1 MAIGP
6 VLTIHR
12 AADEI
17 GGNCIELEH
26 DGHRLLLDAGSPLVG
41 DGTTEPQG
49 AIPRT
54 LDTSKDIA
62 GLVISHPHQD
72 HWGLSP
78 RDRDES
84 ANAVP
89 RALAALVFT
98 RATLSARSPSRR
110 ARRSPTRKPA
120 GNQGRKGNGPGD
132 RSPRPLLKGAGSRFR
147 DPA

>member
-1 MAIGP
+1 RGAAYRHGQPARLRTLRSRDPHDRRGTRALRGLHLMATGP

-26 DGHRLLLDAGSPLVG
+26 DGRRLLLDAGSPLVG
-41 DGTTEPQG
+41 DGTTVPQG

-72 HWGLSP
+72 HWGL
-78 RDRDES
+78 
-84 ANAVP
+84 
-89 RALAALVFT
+89 L
-98 RATLSARSPSRR
+98 
-110 ARRSPTRKPA
+110 
-120 GNQGRKGNGPGD
+120 
-132 RSPRPLLKGAGSRFR
+132 
-147 DPA
+147 

>member
-1 MAIGP
+1 MATGP

-72 HWGLSP
+72 HWGLLRSLPPSP
-78 RDRDES
+78 HAELRIATGSLLGSGLYDPAILTVDE
-84 ANAVP
+84 
-89 RALAALVFT
+89 ALA
-98 RATLSARSPSRR
+98 
-110 ARRSPTRKPA
+110 
-120 GNQGRKGNGPGD
+120 
-132 RSPRPLLKGAGSRFR
+132 RFE
-147 DPA
+147 DCI